1 MSSVVTIIIADDHPI
16 FRKGL
21 RELIDADPTLRVVGE
36 TSDGVSA
43 LAAITDARPD
53 IAVLDVDM
61 PGHDGFEVARA
72 VRDRRLP
79 TAIIF
84 LTMYKDERVLN
95 NALDADVMGYVLKD
109 GAATEIIAAIKAVK
123 AGEHFLSPALSTL
136 LVSRTRRVRKLASAA
151 PALETLSP
159 TERKVLKLLAEFKT
173 TKEIA
178 DVLCVS
184 PRTVDHHRANMA
196 VKLGLRGQ
204 HALTRFAVAN
214 QSAIPEP

>member
-1 MSSVVTIIIADDHPI
+1 MNTIITVVIADDHPI

-21 RELIDADPTLRVVGE
+21 REVIDADPTLRVVAETADGE
-36 TSDGVSA
+36 SA
-43 LAAITDARPD
+43 LAAIEEARPD

-61 PGHDGFEVARA
+61 PGRDGFEVMRA

-79 TAIIF
+79 TQIVF
-84 LTMYKDERVLN
+84 LTMHKDERFLDSALN
-95 NALDADVMGYVLKD
+95 AGVKGYVLKD
-109 GAATEIIAAIKAVK
+109 GAVTDIIAAIKAVK
-123 AGEHFLSPALSTL
+123 AGQHFLSPSLSTL
-136 LVSRTRRVRKLASAA
+136 LVSRTRRVQKLSSTV

-184 PRTVDHHRANMA
+184 PRTVDHHRANIA
-196 VKLGLRGQ
+196 LKLDLRGN
-204 HALTRFAVAN
+204 HALTRFAVAH
-214 QSAIPEP
+214 QSVIPDP